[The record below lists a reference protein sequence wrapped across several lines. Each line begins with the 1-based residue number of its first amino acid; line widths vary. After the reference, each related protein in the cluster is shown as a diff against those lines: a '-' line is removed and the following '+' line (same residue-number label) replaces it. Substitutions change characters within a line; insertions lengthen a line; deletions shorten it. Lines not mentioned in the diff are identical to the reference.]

1 MKPPADKDL
10 GNPFGVIDTN
20 LVTESVIISSS
31 TVAVTLTVTQAE
43 SIIESADILTKDWEL
58 ELAET

>member
-43 SIIESADILTKDWEL
+43 SIIESADILTKD
-58 ELAET
+58 